1 VPNTTQVS
9 SNGSYVFITFMFCN
23 DLIAKTKDLALRT
36 AFLGKG
42 MRDNAI
48 SGTAS
53 GSH

>member
-1 VPNTTQVS
+1 MPNTTQVS
-9 SNGSYVFITFMFCN
+9 SNGSYVFITFTFSN
-23 DLIAKTKDLALRT
+23 DLIAKTRDLAMRT

-48 SGTAS
+48 NRTAS